1 MLVLEGKEHLDRY
14 AARIIN
20 RELKGV
26 AVGIID
32 REFSIHLIGTDD
44 EHKWTTISPE
54 YTLEDLTTAIQE
66 FESERENEYI
76 VLHLNLPKE
85 ELTDEWL
92 QQIQSICM
100 SDFMVTVLNPVISY
114 KEYHL

>member
-14 AARIIN
+14 AAQIIN

-26 AVGIID
+26 AVGIVD
-32 REFSIHLIGTDD
+32 KEFSVHLMGTDD
-44 EHKWTTISPE
+44 KHEWTTLSAD
-54 YTLEDLTTAIQE
+54 YTFHDLTTAIQE

-76 VLHLNLPKE
+76 ILHLNLPKE
-85 ELTDEWL
+85 ELTHEWI
-92 QQIQSICM
+92 QQIQGICM
-100 SDFMVTVLNPVISY
+100 SEFMVTVLNPDISY